1 MRNKKRIQTKPII
14 ITKLVCYVS
23 LLLVVVVGL
32 FVMPK
37 QFVSYDKVYSLAVS
51 LADIKDETLVF
62 YDYDVYATE
71 NRFQNGLNTD
81 VNDKLVSF
89 KERGELL
96 LVRIPGSEIS
106 LVNKGDYWLKTDPEA
121 YELNIE
127 YYLIPNVNWN
137 GNSFPSRTSI
147 NLLKE
152 ISQKVMIVYYL
163 LAAIIALS
171 VSIPTSIGTVR
182 CILWLKSYKQ
192 GTEIVEEKE

>member
-89 KERGELL
+89 K
-96 LVRIPGSEIS
+96 
-106 LVNKGDYWLKTDPEA
+106 
-121 YELNIE
+121 
-127 YYLIPNVNWN
+127 
-137 GNSFPSRTSI
+137 
-147 NLLKE
+147 
-152 ISQKVMIVYYL
+152 
-163 LAAIIALS
+163 
-171 VSIPTSIGTVR
+171 
-182 CILWLKSYKQ
+182 
-192 GTEIVEEKE
+192 